1 MRLSKAVPRLRFE
14 RRRLWAQ
21 SKLCP
26 PEMRREYRERAEAI
40 GAALACIEREHRRR
54 EKHREHER

>member
-26 PEMRREYRERAEAI
+26 PEMRKEYRERAEAI
-40 GAALACIEREHRRR
+40 GAALACIEREHRRKER
-54 EKHREHER
+54 MQKHD

>member
-26 PEMRREYRERAEAI
+26 PEMRKEYRERAEAI
-40 GAALACIEREHRRR
+40 GAALACIERERRR
-54 EKHREHER
+54 KESRHGHEH